1 MVVMKIS
8 LLHVII
14 AWLGIFL
21 FLLPITTA
29 SEEDY
34 HINIITV
41 TIDLQTGDEHFY
53 VKLTSK
59 VDGLKFFDFAFHL
72 PLNAVTSSGESMK
85 VEELGIRKRIYFPQP
100 LKAGESIAFTMSTVE
115 KVDINEGAY
124 FYKGFT
130 TPYDVDTFRLMV
142 IFPEGVLPEIR
153 TFNRTLPNCCSA
165 DTFHRSTSLPPD
177 GVSIQGDRVT
187 LMWERSLKAGERF
200 EVGIHLP
207 EKEGPNY
214 FLISTLLIASLTFLV
229 GFHYAKRKRK
239 VEVANVFLN
248 EEERA
253 IVEFIRSQG
262 GEVLQETIWKSEVLP
277 FSRPKVSR
285 IISELEA
292 RGLIVREPY
301 KKTFKVKLN
310 V

>member
-1 MVVMKIS
+1 MKTP
-8 LLHVII
+8 LLHALIT
-14 AWLGIFL
+14 WLGIFL
-21 FLLPITTA
+21 LLLPITIA
-29 SEEDY
+29 SEGGDY
-34 HINIITV
+34 HINQVTV
-41 TIDLQTGDEHFY
+41 TIDLQTGEENFY
-53 VKLTSK
+53 VDITSQ
-59 VDGLKFFDFAFHL
+59 VDGLRFFDFAFHL
-72 PLNAVTSSGESMK
+72 PLSAVSSSGEPMR
-85 VEELGIRKRIYFPQP
+85 VEELGIKKRVYFPRP
-100 LKAGESIAFTMSTVE
+100 LKAGESIAFTMSAVE
-115 KVDINEGAY
+115 KVDINEGTY

-130 TPYDVDTFRLMV
+130 TPYDINTFRLLV
-142 IFPEGVLPEIR
+142 IFPKRVFPEIR
-153 TFNRTLPNCCSA
+153 TFNRSLPNCCSA
-165 DTFHRSTSLPPD
+165 DTFQRSTSIPPD
-177 GVSIQGDRVT
+177 GVAIRGDRVT
-187 LMWERSLKAGERF
+187 LMWERSLKAGESF

-285 IISELEA
+285 IISELES